1 MMALHENQMYI
12 QNLLFT
18 RIVDLSKRSVRR

>member
-1 MMALHENQMYI
+1 MMALHENQIYI

-18 RIVDLSKRSVRR
+18 RIVDLSKKSIRR